1 MEQKGN
7 IAAAVLLIALIA
19 VYFVMQGSI
28 DDLEAQLNST
38 EVTEDTSYI
47 SSADSSLESQ
57 LDDLNN
63 QLIATRGEL
72 QSVQQKLILST
83 SKSQVLEDEVAQ
95 MKDARPEVK
104 SLKTQLA
111 ATEEKLET
119 EGKVAQVS
127 QEKYDNLAAALAEQ
141 NLSVAVRN
149 TDRIVN
155 LKETAG
161 ASSITAAAVPLLSIA
176 TLIDYTR
183 NEIKNYC
190 NDIEEMIALENEA
203 LGEVKSITGDVMERF
218 AAQCR

>member
-149 TDRIVN
+149 TNRIVN

>member
-149 TDRIVN
+149 TNRIVN

-203 LGEVKSITGDVMERF
+203 LGKVKSITGDVMERF